1 LPSLLSVFFIL
12 LWLVLFR
19 LSYDALIGHVISYDK
34 QASKH
39 MIQLLLQLSDNFGKT
54 KTILLFVPLAFT
66 GVCTTELCDVSASMS
81 YYASL
86 NAVVY
91 GISVDSPFSQEAWAK
106 QSHIAIPLLSDFN
119 KVIR

>member
-1 LPSLLSVFFIL
+1 LG
-12 LWLVLFR
+12 
-19 LSYDALIGHVISYDK
+19 ANE
-34 QASKH
+34 
-39 MIQLLLQLSDNFGKT
+39 LQLSDNFGKT

-91 GISVDSPFSQEAWAK
+91 GISVDSPFAQEAWAK

-119 KVIR
+119 KVGHPKALSSCFH